1 MSTSDQL
8 ICLITGASRGIGLS
22 VSEYLLSR
30 GYVVYG
36 VSRSINP
43 DAQAL
48 TEKYPYTFLLF
59 TLDVTDH
66 ESFKSVLR
74 NIWSSHKQ
82 LNLLVHCAGIAHGG
96 LLSLLDLADFKRVF
110 DVNYFSPLF
119 LSKLASRYLSKSSPS
134 QVIFISSSSA
144 FRFDPGTLA
153 YASSKAAINYATK
166 QLSFEFSS
174 MGIRVNCIA
183 PGVTNTPMLT
193 EMSSRAIED
202 QINSSSLGKIGEP
215 HHIAAMVYFLS
226 TPGASHVNGQVFRID
241 GGLP

>member
-1 MSTSDQL
+1 MSTSDQP

-36 VSRSINP
+36 VSRSITP
-43 DAQAL
+43 DAQSL
-48 TEKYPYTFLLF
+48 IEKYSSTFF
-59 TLDVTDH
+59 FFAADVTRHDT
-66 ESFKSVLR
+66 FKPILR

-82 LNLLVHCAGIAHGG
+82 LNLLVHCAGVAHGG
-96 LLSLLDLADFKRVF
+96 LLSLVDFADFQYVF

-119 LSKLASRYLSKSSPS
+119 ISKLASRYLSRSSRS

-144 FRFDPGTLA
+144 YRFDPGTLA

-183 PGVTNTPMLT
+183 PGVTNTSMLA
-193 EMSSRAIED
+193 EMSSIAIEN
-202 QINSSSLGKIGEP
+202 QLTSSSLRKICEP
-215 HHIAAMVYFLS
+215 QQIAAMVYFLTTS
-226 TPGASHVNGQVFRID
+226 EASHVNGQVFRID
-241 GGLP
+241 GGMP